1 MDFVVFHCFH
11 FLEQQT
17 NDEENPE
24 TRQLLLEKEKEN
36 YHDGVYKFGNHIY
49 NK

>member
-1 MDFVVFHCFH
+1 MFIVFI
-11 FLEQQT
+11 FLEQRT

-24 TRQLLLEKEKEN
+24 TYQLLSEKEKEN
-36 YHDGVYKFGNHIY
+36 YHDGVYKFKHHVY